1 MTTDWLWT
9 LPLVGA
15 SVGYATNWVAV
26 RMLFRPRKPV
36 RLLGLT
42 FLGLIPRRRKEI
54 ASKVAAAVERELI
67 TTKDLQ
73 AILSDEKLL
82 AAVEIELDVKVRE
95 LMRSKIDGLPVILR
109 LAVTAETESRLVKSI
124 VKHIMATI
132 PEVTRRVE
140 DELEKRLDV
149 RKIAEDRINAFDI
162 EHLEEIVLEI
172 ARRELRA
179 IELWGAVIGA
189 AVGGAQWA
197 LLHFLV

>member
-36 RLLGLT
+36 RILGLT

-67 TTKDLQ
+67 TAKDLQ

-82 AAVEIELDVKVRE
+82 AAVEIELDAKVRE
-95 LMRSKIDGLPVILR
+95 LMRSKVDGLPVILR
-109 LAVTAETESRLVKSI
+109 LAITAETESRLIKSI

-179 IELWGAVIGA
+179 IELWGAAIGA